1 MDCTSICRM
10 LQRSTVIRSD
20 DNNGDGDGNGSTRI
34 TMQKRV
40 KNIRLTHG
48 QLKQQSRCKTRLVL
62 LLLGLWMNLIAVTNG
77 KWKIQLVKH
86 MFCSPFFS
94 LQLFV
99 NPTKTL
105 SISFE
110 LISSNLISFH
120 ITLNSSFEWRYNFVW
135 AWMTI
140 IRNGLIAPCSSVFFH

>member
-1 MDCTSICRM
+1 MTHDERKWMQNINAIMMDCTSICRM
-10 LQRSTVIRSD
+10 LQRSTVIRSGD
-20 DNNGDGDGNGSTRI
+20 SNDDGDGNGIVCSTPI

-86 MFCSPFFS
+86 MFCSPFFLFNS
-94 LQLFV
+94 LSTRPKLF
-99 NPTKTL
+99 P
-105 SISFE
+105 FH
-110 LISSNLISFH
+110 SN
-120 ITLNSSFEWRYNFVW
+120 
-135 AWMTI
+135 
-140 IRNGLIAPCSSVFFH
+140 